1 MRKITIVSTN
11 TDQVFDVESSAE
23 TWGELKRESSISNV
37 SSGMKAM
44 IRETKNTLESDQ
56 AILPQGDFVLY
67 LTPSKVKSG
76 WSSDDLSDFEE
87 LIEMAENEDKIHLVR
102 FLNRLKNGSTSGS
115 SDSSEGF
122 PVLVGLDNS
131 SEKSSVNNTR
141 NAELLAEAR
150 RIS

>member
-11 TDQVFDVESSAE
+11 TDQVFDIESSAE
-23 TWGELKRESSISNV
+23 TWGELKKVGSVANV
-37 SSGMKAM
+37 SDGMKAM

-87 LIEMAENEDKIHLVR
+87 LIDMAENEDKIHLVR
-102 FLNRLKNGSTSGS
+102 FLNKLKNSSTSIPTS
-115 SDSSEGF
+115 STEGF
-122 PVLVGLDNS
+122 PVLVGLGESTKVDPTA
-131 SEKSSVNNTR
+131 TR

-150 RIS
+150 RAS